1 MTKVTK
7 KAVIILSGGLDSTTL
22 LYDLVKKY
30 GNKEILAI
38 SFNYGSKH
46 SKWELS
52 KAMNTCFNLK
62 VEHKVLDIQSVF
74 SLFKSSLLDHKDSEA
89 IPEGHY
95 EDENMKSTVVPFRNG
110 ILLSLAVGIA
120 ESYGINKVFY
130 GAHGGDHECYPD
142 CRPDFLAAINDAG
155 KFGTYIN
162 VEIKAP
168 YMKMN
173 KVSILKKG
181 VELGVDYKNTHTCY
195 NPNNAGQSCGKC
207 GSCQERLEA
216 FEKNGIK
223 DPLEYY
229 NK

>member
-1 MTKVTK
+1 MKLKTR
-7 KAVIILSGGLDSTTL
+7 KALVILSGGLDSTTL
-22 LYDLVKKY
+22 LYDLVKKF
-30 GNKEILAI
+30 GNKEVLAI

-52 KAMNTCFNLK
+52 CAMNTCNNLK
-62 VEHKVLDIQSVF
+62 VEHKVLDIRPVF
-74 SLFKSSLLDHKDSEA
+74 SLFKSSLLDHIDSEK

-120 ESYGINKVFY
+120 ESRGIKSIYY
-130 GAHGGDHECYPD
+130 GAHGGDHAIYPD
-142 CRPDFLAAINDAG
+142 CRSEFLDSINQAAYI
-155 KFGTYIN
+155 GTYIGA
-162 VEIKAP
+162 EILAP

-173 KVSILKKG
+173 KISILKKG
-181 VELGVDYKNTHTCY
+181 IKLGVNYKTTHTCY
-195 NPNNAGQSCGKC
+195 NPNNAGKSCGRC

-216 FEKNGIK
+216 FEKNKIK